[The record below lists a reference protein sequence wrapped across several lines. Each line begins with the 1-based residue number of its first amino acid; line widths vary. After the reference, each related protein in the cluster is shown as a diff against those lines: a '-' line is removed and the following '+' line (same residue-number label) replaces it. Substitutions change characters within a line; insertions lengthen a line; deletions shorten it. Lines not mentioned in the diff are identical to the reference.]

1 MKNRLSKLS
10 GNQAFWPVIIFLT
23 IILFNTILTG
33 GEFLSISIVDGHFYG
48 RIIDIFR
55 NGGKLMILAAGMTMV
70 LATGGTDI
78 SVGSVM
84 AISGAIACSI
94 INGNLF
100 PQLGGS
106 VAMAIILAVCAG
118 IVCGLWNGFLV
129 SQIKIQPIVATM
141 ILLVAGRGIAQL
153 ITSGKIITINSD
165 AYYFINGGYIL
176 GLPFPLYIVLF
187 LVGLLLLFVH
197 RTAFGLFLESIGCNQ
212 LASKFAGI
220 KVNRFLL
227 AIYTISGAFASV
239 AGLIESAGI
248 KGADCNNAGLNI
260 ELDAILANNAAYIQT
275 PIPAGTYTG
284 VDYTTQTFGVK
295 CLIIVQDSVD
305 EDLIYDLCKA
315 LNEGAA
321 DMAAGNALLKD
332 MTDPSFLCTQM
343 PIPLH
348 PGAVRY
354 YTEIGALK

>member
-1 MKNRLSKLS
+1 MKNKINKLS
-10 GNQAFWPVIIFLT
+10 QKQAFWPVVIFLT
-23 IILFNTILTG
+23 IILFNTIMTK

-94 INGNLF
+94 INGNLL
-100 PQLGGS
+100 PGLNGN

-118 IVCGLWNGFLV
+118 IICGLWNGFLV
-129 SQIKIQPIVATM
+129 AQIKIQPIVATM

-165 AYYFINGGYIL
+165 AYYFINGGYIF

-187 LVGLLLLFVH
+187 LVGILLLFVH
-197 RTAFGLFLESIGCNQ
+197 RSAFGLFLESIGCNS

-260 ELDAILANNAAYIQT
+260 ELDAILAVAIGGTNLMGGRFSIFSSVIGALIVQSITTTVLALGVPAAYIRVLK
-275 PIPAGTYTG
+275 AL
-284 VDYTTQTFGVK
+284 
-295 CLIIVQDSVD
+295 LIIVICLSQSSKFKLHLRKIAVSKKK
-305 EDLIYDLCKA
+305 EEAVA
-315 LNEGAA
+315 L
-321 DMAAGNALLKD
+321 
-332 MTDPSFLCTQM
+332 
-343 PIPLH
+343 
-348 PGAVRY
+348 
-354 YTEIGALK
+354 

>member
-1 MKNRLSKLS
+1 MKTKLAKLS
-10 GNQAFWPVIIFLT
+10 GYQAFWPVVIFLT
-23 IILFNTILTG
+23 IILFNTIMTG
-33 GEFLSISIVDGHFYG
+33 GEFLSITIVDGHFYG

-94 INGNLF
+94 IKGVLLPGLNGN
-100 PQLGGS
+100 
-106 VAMAIILAVCAG
+106 VAAAIILAIIAG
-118 IVCGLWNGFLV
+118 IICGLWNGLLV

-153 ITSGKIITINSD
+153 ITNGKIVTINSD

-187 LVGLLLLFVH
+187 LVGMLLIFVN
-197 RTAFGLFLESIGCNQ
+197 RTAFGLFLESIGCNP

-220 KVNRFLL
+220 KVNLYLL
-227 AIYTISGAFASV
+227 AIYTISGAFAAV

-260 ELDAILANNAAYIQT
+260 ELDAILAVAIGGTNLMGGRFSIFASVIGALIVQSITTTVLALGVPAAYIRVLK
-275 PIPAGTYTG
+275 AL
-284 VDYTTQTFGVK
+284 
-295 CLIIVQDSVD
+295 LIIIICLAQSNRFK
-305 EDLIYDLCKA
+305 LSFKKA
-315 LNEGAA
+315 KVAE
-321 DMAAGNALLKD
+321 KKE
-332 MTDPSFLCTQM
+332 
-343 PIPLH
+343 
-348 PGAVRY
+348 AVV
-354 YTEIGALK
+354 L